1 MRARQGYKKQP
12 IPLEWGARSGADFAT
27 LRQRRDAVSGAEGQ
41 RFDGHG
47 WLSTAGSHQAAAIA
61 KEKIFDVMR
70 AVVRIDN
77 RRLRIFPHAAG
88 AEKMNCEIVFLD
100 RIVPLFL
107 CPGGVEN
114 FEGAVLLPRGELEI
128 VGMVLVSHAQ
138 GGQAPGILE
147 FRIEGEAVGLNR
159 K

>member
-77 RRLRIFPHAAG
+77 RRLRIFPHPAG

-114 FEGAVLLPRGELEI
+114 LEGAVLLPLGQLEI
-128 VGMVLVSHAQ
+128 VGLGLVVLAPAR
-138 GGQAPGILE
+138 QAPGMLE
-147 FRIEGEAVGLNR
+147 YRVRGEACGP
-159 K
+159 